1 MEEETDKP
9 GGKEVASDAARGRK
23 YRQKNPERAKRNN
36 MKLSI
41 NLTERRLRDES
52 FDRKFKQAARDRKRK
67 SREEKKKSIENDP
80 GSHAQQNLPQRCSEK
95 ELSSSGLHNVIQ
107 KSRQGVAG
115 IRKRRNKQEPA

>member
-52 FDRKFKQAARDRKRK
+52 FDGSL
-67 SREEKKKSIENDP
+67 SR
-80 GSHAQQNLPQRCSEK
+80 LPETEK
-95 ELSSSGLHNVIQ
+95 ESPG
-107 KSRQGVAG
+107 
-115 IRKRRNKQEPA
+115 RKRRSLLKRIQDLMLNRISLRDAQRKSHHPLDFIM